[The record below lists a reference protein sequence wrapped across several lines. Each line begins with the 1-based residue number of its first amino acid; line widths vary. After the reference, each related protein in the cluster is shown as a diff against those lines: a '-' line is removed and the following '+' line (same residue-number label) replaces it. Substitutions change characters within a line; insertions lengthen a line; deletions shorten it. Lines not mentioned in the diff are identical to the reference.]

1 MLKLD
6 NSNVRKFS
14 MEDLCD
20 CSSYL
25 DNSNLEL
32 LSLTPTASNPHSD
45 VPFWHLESVDY
56 IKIPLRYIKRTLV
69 NLGRKGRLVNLFYEK
84 TRAVTV
90 NLQVLEH
97 VINFRLVDGFSW
109 TYLAN
114 LKRQRSSADVRK
126 QWQILKF
133 DWNLRKSSGELVW
146 EY

>member
-56 IKIPLRYIKRTLV
+56 LKIPLRYIKRTLV
-69 NLGRKGRLVNLFYEK
+69 NLGRKGRLVDLFYEK
-84 TRAVTV
+84 TE
-90 NLQVLEH
+90 Q
-97 VINFRLVDGFSW
+97 S
-109 TYLAN
+109 
-114 LKRQRSSADVRK
+114 Q
-126 QWQILKF
+126 
-133 DWNLRKSSGELVW
+133 
-146 EY
+146 